1 MLSEACIPLFAKV
14 CKTEAAKLQE
24 RPSENGT
31 SRPVENTA
39 HTGPQSLFRYASY
52 KVPRRAFLAAL
63 SGSHAAFGTR
73 PTPPYPKTPLL
84 AHLFGVFAR
93 RFTRHATRDN
103 LVRDTR
109 KWFRELLHAIRN
121 TRLCYTQHAT
131 RSPCHATRLTRHW
144 QRGTRPTTRALR
156 KLTRDT
162 LHAIRDNK
170 KTKTQHATRD
180 LRHAREQTC
189 KTMI

>member
-1 MLSEACIPLFAKV
+1 MRPAQGHKAPSATLPY
-14 CKTEAAKLQE
+14 KTL
-24 RPSENGT
+24 
-31 SRPVENTA
+31 
-39 HTGPQSLFRYASY
+39 
-52 KVPRRAFLAAL
+52 RRAFLAAL
-63 SGSHAAFGTR
+63 CGSHAPFCAR
-73 PTPPYPKTPLL
+73 PTPTHPKTPLQTRQ
-84 AHLFGVFAR
+84 FDISAR

-156 KLTRDT
+156 KFTRDT
-162 LHAIRDNK
+162 LHAIRENT
-170 KTKTQHATRD
+170 KTETQHATRD